1 MSSSKRHFTV
11 VIDSKG
17 SSKEHGLY
25 VSSKPSSAARKAV
38 SKLCADNKNKKVEFS
53 IREIT
58 QGSKKKTYGP
68 YLGYMQKL
76 DKPIE
81 LEGRVIKYKPVAKLI
96 KKKLISNL
104 DGGGQAPKPDM
115 SPFQRAIYSA
125 CKETKLPISSVEIS
139 RFAKIQADA
148 YSGNKHKFN
157 KKNVNAIRNLFVRTY
172 ASQSK
177 PTHNPNN
184 LFGYLLREGRKLG
197 IEEELLNHYL
207 NWYTSQPNISKI
219 SENPKKED
227 IDSGYYSMLRE
238 ISPGAF
244 MFKNVCR
251 EGISPDTIG
260 HEQFAKFMRHNPP
273 SEYMWAFD
281 ECPPLIQVQRR
292 MCFKKCGRLEN
303 ISCFMAGMFFNPD
316 GKIGFFKQSTK
327 REKSDP
333 EHQIGAPAVLWPFRV
348 GHYININS
356 NSKGDKLNPYSKTG
370 NYHGSNARVGA
381 ISSADYKGFM
391 EIVPRITTDIRQD
404 EMDEILKN
412 PDYFKACKEA
422 MDKIGGIPVSLNLES
437 SYQEV
442 INNRQNQY
450 TQNQNRP
457 LNNGWG
463 AAANYK

>member
-1 MSSSKRHFTV
+1 MSFLKRHFTV
-11 VIDSKG
+11 VIDSKS

-38 SKLCADNKNKKVEFS
+38 SKLCADNKNKKVKFS

-81 LEGRVIKYKPVAKLI
+81 LEGRIIKYKPVAKLI

-104 DGGGQAPKPDM
+104 NGGGQAPKPDI
-115 SPFQRAIYSA
+115 SPFQKAIFAA
-125 CKETKLPISSVEIS
+125 CKDTKLPIPYGEIS
-139 RFAKIQADA
+139 RFAESQAQA
-148 YSGNKHKFN
+148 YPGKQRKFN
-157 KKNVNAIRNLFVRTY
+157 QENVNAIRNLFVSTY
-172 ASQSK
+172 KSQSK

-184 LFGYLLREGRKLG
+184 LFGHLLREGRKLG
-197 IEEELLNHYL
+197 IEEELLQDYL
-207 NWYTSQPNISKI
+207 KWYISQPNISKI
-219 SENPKKED
+219 SENPRQED
-227 IDSGYYSMLRE
+227 IDSGYYRMLRE
-238 ISPGAF
+238 ISPGAN

-260 HEQFAKFMRHNPP
+260 HNQFAEFIRHNPP

-281 ECPPLIQVQRR
+281 ECPPLIEVQKR

-327 REKSDP
+327 RERPDP

-348 GHYININS
+348 GHYVNIPSSSNKDGLNS
-356 NSKGDKLNPYSKTG
+356 YSASGDYVGLSE
-370 NYHGSNARVGA
+370 RVGA

-391 EIVPRITTDIRQD
+391 DIVPRVAENIRQG

-437 SYQEV
+437 SHQEV
-442 INNRQNQY
+442 VNNTQY

-457 LNNGWG
+457 SNNGWG
-463 AAANYK
+463 AAGI